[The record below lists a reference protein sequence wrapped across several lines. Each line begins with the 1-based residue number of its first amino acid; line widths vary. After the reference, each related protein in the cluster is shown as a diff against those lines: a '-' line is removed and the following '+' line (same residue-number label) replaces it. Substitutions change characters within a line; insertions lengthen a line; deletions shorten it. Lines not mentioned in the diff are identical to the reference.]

1 MAPVAGP
8 SVIPFAGPSVAP
20 IITINI
26 TTSAPPQIEQS
37 QTSASAAAATAN
49 VSSTAAAIQTSAS
62 AAAGGGSVGGGGG
75 DYIEPTA
82 KVSTPA
88 AAESRPSGGFKGYGK
103 GNFGVPVPAPCPL
116 DPATER
122 PEYPFARQATEEE
135 IAQWMKTFKKLQPPG
150 SRTIKVGQEVLWR
163 GFKKDS
169 TKEEYFHGEVHKII
183 QDKRHGTKYVVN

>member
-1 MAPVAGP
+1 VAPVAGP

-49 VSSTAAAIQTSAS
+49 VSSTA

-122 PEYPFARQATEEE
+122 PEYPFARKATEEE
-135 IAQWMKTFKKLQPPG
+135 IAQWMKTFKKLQPPE

-163 GFKKDS
+163 GFKPDS
-169 TKEEYFHGEVHKII
+169 TKEEYFHGKVHKII
-183 QDKRHGTKYVVN
+183 KDGRHGTKYVVN